1 MNIVNQQGKDK
12 TYVFSI
18 FMNVFFYQRNS
29 GDRIA
34 CGVIGIR
41 SPGDRLP
48 APPQPQRIVNE
59 QRPMSFVPFR
69 QQAPSRF
76 TR

>member
-1 MNIVNQQGKDK
+1 M
-12 TYVFSI
+12 F
-18 FMNVFFYQRNS
+18 FFYQRNS

-48 APPQPQRIVNE
+48 APPQPQRIANE